1 MSEDLM
7 EGIWMAAIVVVIA
20 TVIWNKNKNNG

>member
-20 TVIWNKNKNNG
+20 TVIWNKNKDNG